1 MSLNKYVINCNAG
14 VHSLNFIRKIMP
26 NIKLVEDR
34 TSYPETFKEELNFQS
49 SRIMTFASL
58 ITLGWLFY
66 IPIDLQ
72 LHPDEPVIIA
82 LRVGFPVIGLLLF
95 LSRFLKP
102 FRSRSLL
109 LLTLYGAYL
118 EISTGILTACTG
130 GDPAYIGGYLFV
142 LMVLAVA
149 PLQRSTAY
157 SILGASLACFFS
169 IIFFKEINLSNL
181 RTQYSINDIISTT
194 VVISCFIYILNNT
207 RFVSW
212 QKSRQVEKNQ
222 HVIEDQK
229 NQLEN
234 QIVMAGELQ
243 KTLLPRDI
251 PLLDEAMISYKYNP
265 MMEVGGDFVDI
276 IYNETQKKVG
286 LFVCD
291 VSGHG
296 VAGALVSSMVKMS
309 LNRWNE
315 TVDRPSQ
322 TLLNIYHSLAGK
334 METHFVTAGICS
346 IDLTTGVLIYS
357 SAGHPPLI
365 LARKSGEIELVNA
378 RGRII
383 ADSMPPN
390 YEEASAVIHEGDSVI
405 LYTDG
410 ITECFGED
418 NVMLGDDA
426 FYAMIQKNIH
436 HTPEDMSRN
445 IFKELTK
452 FNGSENFRDDVSIL
466 IMKYTGNSTQH
477 HKSRDDEQWNIQNT
491 PLPEQSSKSIM

>member
-1 MSLNKYVINCNAG
+1 MNVFKRFLHY
-14 VHSLNFIRKIMP
+14 
-26 NIKLVEDR
+26 IKLVEDR
-34 TSYPETFKEELNFQS
+34 TSYPETFKEELNYQS
-49 SRIMTFASL
+49 SRILTFASL

-72 LHPDEPVIIA
+72 LHPDATMIIV
-82 LRVGFPVIGLLLF
+82 LRIGFPIIGLLLF
-95 LSRFLKP
+95 VSRFIERL
-102 FRSRSLL
+102 RSRSLL
-109 LLTLYGAYL
+109 LLTLFGAYL

-142 LMVLAVA
+142 LMVLAIA
-149 PLQRSTAY
+149 PLQRSAAY
-157 SILGASLACFFS
+157 SILGASLTCFFGILS
-169 IIFFKEINLSNL
+169 FKGIDIANL

-194 VVISCFIYILNNT
+194 IVISCFIYILNNT

-212 QKSRQVEKNQ
+212 QKSRQVENNQ

-243 KTLLPRDI
+243 KALLPRDI
-251 PLLDEAMISYKYNP
+251 PVLDEALISYKYNP
-265 MMEVGGDFVDI
+265 MMELGGDFVDI
-276 IYNETQKKVG
+276 IYNDAKKHVG

-309 LNRWNE
+309 LNRWND
-315 TVDRPSQ
+315 TIDQPSK
-322 TLLNIYHSLAGK
+322 TLLNIYQSLAGK
-334 METHFVTAGICS
+334 MDNHFVTAGVCS
-346 IDLTTGVLIYS
+346 IDLKTGILTYS

-365 LARKSGEIELVNA
+365 IARKNGEIDLVNS

-383 ADSMPPN
+383 AEIMPPN
-390 YEEASAVIHEGDSVI
+390 YEEARGVISEGDSII

-418 NVMLGDDA
+418 NVMLGEDA
-426 FYAMIQKNIH
+426 FYEMIRKNIH
-436 HTPEDMSRN
+436 HPPWDMSRN
-445 IFKELTK
+445 IFKELTN
-452 FNGSENFRDDVSIL
+452 FNGSENFMDDVSIL
-466 IMKYTGNSTQH
+466 IMKYRGNTTQQ
-477 HKSRDDEQWNIQNT
+477 HKSKDDDQWNMQNT
-491 PLPEQSSKSIM
+491 PLQEQRSKSIM